1 MKEYREPRLWM
12 PVRSRQAIEHYEISR
27 CGALKTWAQELGLEE
42 STELLDTTLVEEKK
56 TDEALTEL
64 AESKVNQHAEAA

>member
-1 MKEYREPRLWM
+1 LYAAFRQTVQVRRPR
-12 PVRSRQAIEHYEISR
+12 
-27 CGALKTWAQELGLEE
+27 WAQELGLEE